1 MKKIF
6 NRVKDWCIEYKEDI
20 KTCYIMIV
28 TVLMI
33 IIGLFTWILMAMCN
47 DLVGVVETKNNEI
60 EGYKEEIEYLTIERN
75 KAEAARD
82 SIIQTYEDSIPK
94 QQYIDDIEYLESVIY
109 ELRTQYEKE
118 CKSNN

>member
-20 KTCYIMIV
+20 KTYYIFAV
-28 TVLMI
+28 TVI
-33 IIGLFTWILMAMCN
+33 VVIIGIFTCALVAMCN
-47 DLVGVVETKNNEI
+47 DLVGVVETRNNEI
-60 EGYKEEIEYLTIERN
+60 EGYQEEINYLIIERN